1 MRKVALYLG
10 AVLPGLGAV
19 AVCGYF
25 LARDW
30 AALTVA
36 FARLEKAAAAHDLP
50 GLAVAQAFDSVYRV
64 NCLADGVGLML
75 GAVLFAI
82 GVHGLCL
89 LPGAGRWGRERS
101 NRGDAEDAEKESR
114 GEREMCG

>member
-1 MRKVALYLG
+1 MRKVAFYLA
-10 AVLPGLGAV
+10 AVLPGLCAV
-19 AVCGYF
+19 AVCGFF

-30 AALTVA
+30 AALGVA
-36 FARLEKAAAAHDLP
+36 FARLEKAAAARDLA

-89 LPGAGRWGRERS
+89 LPGSGRPRK
-101 NRGDAEDAEKESR
+101 DPPL
-114 GEREMCG
+114 